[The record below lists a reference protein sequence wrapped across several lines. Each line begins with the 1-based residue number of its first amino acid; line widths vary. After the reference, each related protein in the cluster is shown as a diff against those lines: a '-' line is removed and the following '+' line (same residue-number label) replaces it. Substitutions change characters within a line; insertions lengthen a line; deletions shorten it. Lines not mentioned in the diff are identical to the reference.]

1 MVRHILVPPAPA
13 LRMKSEAVEDFSDPG
28 LRDLIDDMIDT
39 LDASPGVGLAAPQI
53 GATRRA
59 IVFRFAGGPRAPGA
73 APIPLTVLLNPV
85 IRPLS
90 ESVAEDWE
98 GCLSLPGTKGR
109 VRRWDRI
116 SYEAQAPDGSGLGG
130 VATGFHARIIQH
142 EVDHLDGV
150 LYHDRCEYLEMLPR

>member
-1 MVRHILVPPAPA
+1 MIRGILVPPAQV
-13 LRMKSEAVEDFSDPG
+13 LRTTAYAIEDFSSAA
-28 LRDLIDDMIDT
+28 LQALVQDMIDT
-39 LDASPGVGLAAPQI
+39 LHASPGVGLAAPQI
-53 GATRRA
+53 GEARRA

-85 IRPLS
+85 IRPLG
-90 ESVAEDWE
+90 EAVQEDWE
-98 GCLSLPGTKGR
+98 GCLSLPGTRGR

-116 SYEAQAPDGSGLGG
+116 SYEAQAVDGRGLSG

-150 LYHDRCEYLEMLPR
+150 LYHDRCEHLEMLPR